1 MWKEVYVVQIFKI
14 KIKRGIAISIA
25 AGARNSSLIKFSK
38 LSQVAQ
44 SSHSPKVEDE
54 TNKKI
59 DKRKVTK

>member
-1 MWKEVYVVQIFKI
+1 V
-14 KIKRGIAISIA
+14 S
-25 AGARNSSLIKFSK
+25 
-38 LSQVAQ
+38 Q